1 MMQNRREQMVSGAA
15 GKNSLVDR
23 TSPPRSPF
31 ATANDVKIKI

>member
-1 MMQNRREQMVSGAA
+1 MMQNRKEQNLSGAA

-31 ATANDVKIKI
+31 GTANDTKIKI